1 LPLFPTQITGFPLA
15 LRGVDR
21 HGGVIKSKKRW
32 IAPWAE
38 PETRLEICHCVSR
51 VVDRRFVFGDE
62 EREVFRMF
70 MRMMENFS
78 GCRVLSYC
86 VSNHFHVLLNGQTA
100 L

>member
-1 LPLFPTQITGFPLA
+1 MKGA
-15 LRGVDR
+15 NRKR
-21 HGGVIKSKKRW
+21 RW

-38 PETRLEICHCVSR
+38 SGEKPAIYHCVSR
-51 VVDRRFVFGDE
+51 IVDKKFVIFDE
-62 EREVFRMF
+62 ERGKFRML